1 MVLTTGLKIGH
12 LTSSFFLSL
21 KRINKVDPTT
31 KKEPI
36 KKFKSIF
43 SLNTSEPINTPI
55 GMVV

>member
-1 MVLTTGLKIGH
+1 MVLTTGQKIGH
-12 LTSSFFLSL
+12 LTSDFFLPL
-21 KRINKVDPTT
+21 KRINRVEPTT

-43 SLNTSEPINTPI
+43 SLNTNEPIITPI